1 MSRSDTHRKF
11 RFSLSGLGIRAGL
24 TLGFGAMSAV
34 MLIAASV
41 ALFST
46 AQMSDSLSVILDQ
59 RLPVAVQTLKVV
71 RAADALA
78 ATGIPLASVA
88 SVEERT
94 VSFERVDMAR
104 AALSQSLSALER
116 ITTGLE
122 DIRALVGELTENL
135 GKMQAIVDQRLE
147 IERSSQLGRERLLT
161 NLQTFKQHLTHRVR
175 ILEGDSDVIGK
186 LLSQPVP
193 PMERVTAMVQRTV
206 SLTPVSRFY
215 TEIETIAGRV
225 LVAVQDPTPT
235 SLQFSKAV
243 LQTALDSASI
253 TFGKLPDDIALN
265 LEGAF
270 TELKDIVL
278 ADKGL
283 VTLRAN
289 RLALDMESQKLIEEN
304 HRITRLVDAATSSLV
319 QGEYDAMVS
328 AGGAV
333 NETRQR
339 YTRVLLFVTGLG
351 LIGIVALMHFHV
363 MRNVIVRLSWLS
375 TAMQNVAAGN
385 LDTRLPPSGD
395 DELGRLASA
404 VQLFRDTAMEAERRE
419 ADLRQSREHIEK
431 ARAELEQ
438 KALELEQANRK
449 LEELSV
455 TDFLTGLAN
464 RRRFDEVL
472 DVEWARALRTR
483 QPLTLIM
490 ADVDHFKNFND
501 RYGHQAGDE
510 CLRRIASALKANTGR
525 AGDLTARYGG
535 EEFCIISA
543 YTDAAG
549 AEALAERIRLAVQTL
564 AMPSDVCPLGI
575 VTISLGVAVGVPGTE
590 PSTQELVHKA
600 DMALYEAKA
609 SGRNRVRMA
618 VPS

>member
-1 MSRSDTHRKF
+1 MARD
-11 RFSLSGLGIRAGL
+11 
-24 TLGFGAMSAV
+24 
-34 MLIAASV
+34 
-41 ALFST
+41 ALF
-46 AQMSDSLSVILDQ
+46 
-59 RLPVAVQTLKVV
+59 
-71 RAADALA
+71 
-78 ATGIPLASVA
+78 
-88 SVEERT
+88 
-94 VSFERVDMAR
+94 
-104 AALSQSLSALER
+104 QSLVDLER
-116 ITTGLE
+116 LTMGME
-122 DIRALVGELTENL
+122 DVRALVGELTDNL

-147 IERSSQLGRERLLT
+147 IERNSQLGRERLLT

-186 LLSQPVP
+186 LLSQPAP
-193 PMERVTAMVQRTV
+193 SMDRVTAMVLRTV

-253 TFGKLPDDIALN
+253 TFSKLPADIALN

-270 TELKDIVL
+270 TDLKDIVL

-283 VTLRAN
+283 VALRAN
-289 RLALDMESQKLIEEN
+289 RLALDMESRKLIEEN

-319 QGEYDAMVS
+319 QGEFDAMVS
-328 AGGAV
+328 AGATV

-339 YTRVLLFVTGLG
+339 YMRILLFVTGLG

-395 DELGRLASA
+395 DELGRLSSA
-404 VQLFRDTAMEAERRE
+404 VRLFRDTAMEAERRE
-419 ADLRQSREHIEK
+419 ADLRQSREHIET

-438 KALELEQANRK
+438 KARELEQANRK

-464 RRRFDEVL
+464 RRRFDEAL
-472 DVEWARALRTR
+472 DVEWARALRAR
-483 QPLTLIM
+483 QTLTLIM
-490 ADVDHFKNFND
+490 VDVDHFKNFND

-525 AGDLTARYGG
+525 AGDLIARYGG

-543 YTDAAG
+543 YTDVAG
-549 AEALAERIRLAVQTL
+549 AEALAEKIRLAVQSL
-564 AMPSDVCPLGI
+564 DMRNEVCPLGV
-575 VTISLGVAVGVPGTE
+575 VTISLGVAVGVPDT
-590 PSTQELVHKA
+590 TQSAREFVHKA

-609 SGRNRVRMA
+609 SGRNCIRIA
-618 VPS
+618 APS